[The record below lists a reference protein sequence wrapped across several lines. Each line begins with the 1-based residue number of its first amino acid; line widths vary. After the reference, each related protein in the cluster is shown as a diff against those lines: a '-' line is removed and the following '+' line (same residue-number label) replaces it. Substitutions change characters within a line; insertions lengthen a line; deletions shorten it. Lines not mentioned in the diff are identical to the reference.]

1 METIFDIE
9 EPEIDFTITDDRIS
23 CAHGKLEYYFDGDEA
38 IVNSISVYLKRM
50 GIGTKLVDKFESLA
64 KQEGLKIIEVPAS
77 PTKEAILFWKSL
89 GYIPEDNYWADKI
102 TRSKK
107 ETAWDTP
114 QGVVV
119 MTKDLRI

>member
-1 METIFDIE
+1 
-9 EPEIDFTITDDRIS
+9 
-23 CAHGKLEYYFDGDEA
+23 
-38 IVNSISVYLKRM
+38 M
-50 GIGTKLVDKFESLA
+50 GIGTKLVNKLETLA
-64 KQEGLKIIEVPAS
+64 KQDGLTIIEVPVS

-89 GYIPEDNYWADKI
+89 GYIPEDKYWADKI

-119 MTKDLRI
+119 LTKEV

>member
-9 EPEIDFTITDDRIS
+9 TPETDFEITEDRIS
-23 CAHGKLEYYFDGDEA
+23 CSHGKLEYYFDGDDA

-50 GIGTKLVDKFESLA
+50 GIGTKLVDKLETMA
-64 KQEGLKIIEVPAS
+64 RQEGLKVIEVPAS

-89 GYIPEDNYWADKI
+89 GYIPEDKYWADKI
-102 TRSKK
+102 TRSRK
-107 ETAWDTP
+107 ETAWETP

-119 MTKDLRI
+119 LTKSI

>member
-9 EPEIDFTITDDRIS
+9 EPEMDFTITEEKIS
-23 CAHGKLEYYFDGDEA
+23 CAHGKLEYFFDGDEVV
-38 IVNSISVYLKRM
+38 VNSISVYLKRM
-50 GIGTKLVDKFESLA
+50 GIGTKLVNKLETLA
-64 KQEGLKIIEVPAS
+64 KQDGLTIIEVPVS

-89 GYIPEDNYWADKI
+89 GYIPEDKYWADKI

-119 MTKDLRI
+119 LTKEV